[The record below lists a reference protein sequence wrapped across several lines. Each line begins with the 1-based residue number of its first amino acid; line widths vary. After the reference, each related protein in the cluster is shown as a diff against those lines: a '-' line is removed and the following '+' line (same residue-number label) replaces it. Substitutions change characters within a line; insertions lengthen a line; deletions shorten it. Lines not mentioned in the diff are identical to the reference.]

1 MNWIELGYL
10 GLFLVCFLA
19 ATVIPIASE
28 AVLLGMLALGYH
40 PMGCLVV
47 ATVGNSLGSYLNFG
61 IGYIGKPEWLKKL
74 RVKQV
79 AIDKWKLSIQKHGSL
94 LALLSWLP
102 VRGDVI
108 GIALGFFKAN
118 VFGTFV
124 FMLIGKFVRYLVVV
138 LIYLYY

>member
-61 IGYIGKPEWLKKL
+61 ISYIGKPEWLKSYASNK
-74 RVKQV
+74 
-79 AIDKWKLSIQKHGSL
+79 
-94 LALLSWLP
+94 
-102 VRGDVI
+102 
-108 GIALGFFKAN
+108 
-118 VFGTFV
+118 
-124 FMLIGKFVRYLVVV
+124 
-138 LIYLYY
+138 